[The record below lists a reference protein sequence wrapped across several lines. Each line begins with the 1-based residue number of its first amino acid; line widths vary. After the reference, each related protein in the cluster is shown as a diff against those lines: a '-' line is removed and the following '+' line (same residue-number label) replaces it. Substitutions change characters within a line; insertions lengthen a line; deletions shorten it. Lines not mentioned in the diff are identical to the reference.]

1 MCVQTTSVAQSTS
14 SSRSDPSAH
23 RSSRLAPPESARRSI
38 PRREQS
44 YEIHYERRPSA
55 CAGEPKDTRR
65 GEFDVLPPATP
76 SHPFSQTLE
85 ILAREESEDTAFR
98 SQYGTDRWTR
108 QPSRSA
114 NSHLRERADN
124 LGAIIAAAGKS
135 DALVRA
141 KFGEHELQ
149 IGILGS
155 SEVRPR
161 LLLIEIRTDGGRVE
175 YTGACDS

>member
-1 MCVQTTSVAQSTS
+1 MKSTMSDVRQLAQENQKILDEVSSTS
-14 SSRSDPSAH
+14 
-23 RSSRLAPPESARRSI
+23 
-38 PRREQS
+38 
-44 YEIHYERRPSA
+44 
-55 CAGEPKDTRR
+55 
-65 GEFDVLPPATP
+65 FPPATP
-76 SHPFSQTLE
+76 SHPSSQTLE

-161 LLLIEIRTDGGRVE
+161 LLLVGI
-175 YTGACDS
+175 